1 MMPAIANGSPREGW
15 SARRTVAHRP
25 RQNIELSWLKKRH
38 STSQSYVGMTS
49 FFQRLDG
56 SACKDLQISSS
67 KVLGA
72 IGRSC
77 DFVLNNEHDWC
88 GECLTHVQETK
99 WL

>member
-1 MMPAIANGSPREGW
+1 MVRKTKGG
-15 SARRTVAHRP
+15 ARAKT
-25 RQNIELSWLKKRH
+25 NIELSWLKKRQN
-38 STSQSYVGMTS
+38 TSHSYVGMTS

-56 SACKDLQISSS
+56 SACKDLQISTS

-77 DFVLNNEHDWC
+77 DFVLKNEDDWC
-88 GECLTHVQETK
+88 GGCLTHIRQTK